1 MATINR
7 SALKRNNA
15 ATLLNKIKESNTK
28 TYEQDERLWQPA
40 VDQNGNG
47 FAVIRFMPARTED
60 SLPYIKQY
68 NHGFKVNEKWFINL
82 CPTTIGLDSPAVEYC
97 NELWNSGYE
106 ADKKVARER
115 KRKLRYF
122 ANVMIIK
129 DPKNPENEGKI
140 KIMQF
145 GQKIF
150 EKLMN
155 VMNPPEEF
163 GEEPRDPFGF
173 FDGCVMKLKIR
184 KKDGFRNYDE
194 STVDPAEDLFG
205 GDEDQLMAVLE
216 QLHDIDAL
224 NAPEKFKDYATLHK
238 ELYRV
243 LGDNIA
249 AEGSPVQDKWNEQK
263 NSSSESTREYGAA
276 QRQQPARQEQR
287 APERVQSQ
295 EPVSQVSDDGDD
307 DLAMFA
313 AIANDD

>member
-15 ATLLNKIKESNTK
+15 ATLLNKIKESSTK
-28 TYEQDERLWQPA
+28 TYEQDARLWQPA

-47 FAVIRFMPARTED
+47 FAVVRFLPARTEE
-60 SLPYIKQY
+60 SLPYVKQY

-82 CPTTIGLDSPAVEYC
+82 CPTTIGQDSPAVEYC

-106 ADKKVARER
+106 ADKKIASAR
-115 KRKLRYF
+115 KRKLRFF
-122 ANVMIIK
+122 ANVLVVK
-129 DPKNPENEGKI
+129 DPKNPENEGKV
-140 KIMQF
+140 KIYQF

-155 VMNPPEEF
+155 VMEPPPEF
-163 GEEPRDPFGF
+163 GEEPRDPFSF
-173 FDGCVMKLKIR
+173 FDGCVMKIKIR
-184 KKDGFRNYDE
+184 KKDGYRNYDE
-194 STVDPAEDLFG
+194 STVDPAGDLYD
-205 GDEDQLMAVLE
+205 GDEDQLMELLG
-216 QLHDIDAL
+216 QLHDIDEL
-224 NAPEKFKDYATLHK
+224 NAPEKFKDYDTLKK

-249 AEGSPVQDKWNEQK
+249 ADGSPVQDKWEAQK
-263 NSSSESTREYGAA
+263 RSTSESTREYGES
-276 QRQQPARQEQR
+276 QRQAPARKEAVE
-287 APERVQSQ
+287 APKRE
-295 EPVSQVSDDGDD
+295 EPVSTVSDDGDD